1 VNIHIEKKRCEA
13 EAPGC
18 GEIQAAFA
26 FSIALYH
33 PKDWVETRWGFN
45 AGALLDEA
53 LDRLRFFIESQHV
66 LEPISGLECDDYRT
80 LSLHVFSRPGDLL
93 KMSLLGRL
101 CANSADQAER
111 KAIAY
116 AHEIKSSFPIDFV
129 LSEITSREGF
139 LDALQWDLLSNPNVG
154 IIQLHRGDIYFHPMR
169 EVKSLPGFWQSSI
182 RSHEQIWRTLA
193 EMPHPSVFIITFRSL
208 SLYASERKYLEEIRD
223 GLDNLTEK
231 LSYPIAFQPD
241 SSWLD
246 AYFKRRLDPLKK
258 KFRVQATLASQ
269 REPDENLA
277 RNIGTAIT
285 RESADLRL
293 PGYKEIRP
301 QSVDEQREWINK
313 LANIDFS
320 SSWPRLEDIAD
331 LDELFSV
338 FRLPYIQTEKGQL
351 FPLFFYHSENNKD
364 NVV

>member
-1 VNIHIEKKRCEA
+1 MNIHVEKKRCEA

-33 PKDWVETRWGFN
+33 PKDWVEMRWGFN

-66 LEPISGLECDDYRT
+66 LEPISGLERVDYRT
-80 LSLHVFSRPGDLL
+80 LSLHIFSRPGDILR
-93 KMSLLGRL
+93 MSLLGRL
-101 CANSADQAER
+101 CANSAEQAEQ

-116 AHEIKSSFPIDFV
+116 AREIKSSFPLDFV
-129 LSEITSREGF
+129 LSEITSRAGF
-139 LDALQWDLLSNPNVG
+139 LDALHWDLLSNPNAG
-154 IIQLHRGDIYFHPMR
+154 IIQLHRGDVYFQPTH
-169 EVKSLPGFWQSSI
+169 EANSLPGFWQSST

-193 EMPHPSVFIITFRSL
+193 EMPHPSVFIVTLRS
-208 SLYASERKYLEEIRD
+208 SALYASERKYLEEIRD
-223 GLDNLTEK
+223 GLSKSNEK
-231 LSYPIAFQPD
+231 LSSSSAFQPNFD
-241 SSWLD
+241 WLE

-258 KFRVQATLASQ
+258 FFRVQVTLASQ
-269 REPDENLA
+269 SEPDESLA

-301 QSVDEQREWINK
+301 QSVDEQREWSNK
-313 LANIDFS
+313 LVNIDFP

-331 LDELFSV
+331 LDELFSA

-351 FPLFFYHSENNKD
+351 FPLFFHPHEHNNNDTK
-364 NVV
+364 